1 LKTAI
6 IIADGIKQIMFTPEN
21 PSEKLALS
29 MITVDDNIS
38 IEIKT
43 GTFYSHTPKCA
54 QGYTVQ
60 KCQGEIDYVVN
71 KGDRY
76 AQILVL
82 PRPSFKIE
90 ELDEHGFEHLAVK
103 QLRGDKGFGSSNK

>member
-29 MITVDDNIS
+29 MITADDNIN
-38 IEIKT
+38 IETKT

-54 QGYTVQ
+54 QGYAVQ
-60 KCQGEIDYVVN
+60 KCQGDYL
-71 KGDRY
+71 RAY
-76 AQILVL
+76 ESEESLMLVL
-82 PRPSFKIE
+82 TPKI
-90 ELDEHGFEHLAVK
+90 K
-103 QLRGDKGFGSSNK
+103 PINK

>member
-1 LKTAI
+1 MKTAI

-29 MITVDDNIS
+29 MITLDDNIN
-38 IEIKT
+38 IETKT

-60 KCQGEIDYVVN
+60 KCQGDYL
-71 KGDRY
+71 RAY
-76 AQILVL
+76 ESTESLMLVL
-82 PRPSFKIE
+82 TPKE
-90 ELDEHGFEHLAVK
+90 K
-103 QLRGDKGFGSSNK
+103 